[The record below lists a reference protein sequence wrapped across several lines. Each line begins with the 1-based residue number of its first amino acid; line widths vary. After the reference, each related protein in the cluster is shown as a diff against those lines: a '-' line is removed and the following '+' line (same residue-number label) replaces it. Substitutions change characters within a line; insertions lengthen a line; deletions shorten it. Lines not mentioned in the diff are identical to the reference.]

1 MFKFAMNNKNM
12 KVNVMLLALTCLWAS
27 VSTAHA
33 GSPNNNSD
41 TGSFKSNFTTSTQS
55 QPQATSGAKT
65 LNRTGQSVVTDPSKN
80 QPVMT
85 GTQGLPESQILLHHD
100 DVAPGLN
107 RQQAME
113 LEAQN
118 GKLPP
123 YVEQEMKS
131 KGLLKDAKSP
141 AKEPVSRAHR

>member
-1 MFKFAMNNKNM
+1 MNSQKVFAS
-12 KVNVMLLALTCLWAS
+12 LLIGCSICTVLSARATP
-27 VSTAHA
+27 
-33 GSPNNNSD
+33 PNNNSD
-41 TGSFKSNFTTSTQS
+41 NGAFKSNYTRSTAN
-55 QPQATSGAKT
+55 QPNPKANTVSRDG
-65 LNRTGQSVVTDPSKN
+65 REVVTDKRKN

-85 GTQGLPESQILLHHD
+85 GTQGLPESQVLLHHD

-118 GKLPP
+118 GRLPP

-131 KGLLKDAKSP
+131 KGLLKDAKSVS
-141 AKEPVSRAHR
+141 KMSTPVGRR